1 MKVSELTLEEILPHI
16 NNFAPIKVTF
26 NDIVL
31 YNDYNSTYEIMPGIY
46 GEEKPLL
53 AVVPLR
59 IRDFNQ
65 SIVSSIDIE
74 IVDFHHSIVKI
85 QGELRKMDDSHRLY
99 TELDTCPMCGRY
111 TTEGQVCSLCIKK
124 YE

>member
-1 MKVSELTLEEILPHI
+1 MKASELTLAEILPRI

-31 YNDYNSTYEIMPGIY
+31 YNDYDSTYEIMPGIY

-53 AVVPLR
+53 AVVPFR
-59 IRDFNQ
+59 IKDFSQ
-65 SIVSSIDIE
+65 SVVSSIDIE
-74 IVDFHHSIVKI
+74 IVDFHHSIIKI
-85 QGELRKMDDSHRLY
+85 QGDFRKVDNSDHLY
-99 TELDTCPMCGRY
+99 SELDTCPMCGRY